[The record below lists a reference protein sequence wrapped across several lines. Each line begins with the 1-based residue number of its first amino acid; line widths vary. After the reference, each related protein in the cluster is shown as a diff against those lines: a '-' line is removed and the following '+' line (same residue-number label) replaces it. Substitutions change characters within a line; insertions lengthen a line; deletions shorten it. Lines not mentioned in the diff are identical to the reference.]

1 MVCRLVNIQDLE
13 YTYLESE
20 MSMMGIWIVLG
31 ICFIVFLY
39 SMYEFYRG
47 MKIELFKTKKKR

>member
-13 YTYLESE
+13 YMYLESE

-47 MKIELFKTKKKR
+47 MKIELFKPKKKR